1 MLNPTSN
8 PVTLEHIRYEPL
20 DADSWCATATIT
32 TTITAPAV
40 LWPQLSRPLAPYL
53 NPWLT
58 SRNDSD
64 ITSLC
69 WKWISQQLPL
79 SLLYVAQHKRIK
91 VLEDFRAGRLRV
103 LVATD
108 VAGRGIHVDD
118 ISHVVNF
125 TLPEDP
131 DDYVH
136 RIGRTGRAGTTGV
149 SISFAGEDDSY
160 ALPPI
165 EALLGHKIQC
175 ETPTEDLLVA
185 PPKSR

>member
-1 MLNPTSN
+1 M
-8 PVTLEHIRYEPL
+8 
-20 DADSWCATATIT
+20 AG
-32 TTITAPAV
+32 
-40 LWPQLSRPLAPYL
+40 
-53 NPWLT
+53 
-58 SRNDSD
+58 SD
-64 ITSLC
+64 
-69 WKWISQQLPL
+69 KYK
-79 SLLYVAQHKRIK
+79 LLYNLIKKNNWPRVIVFANRKDEVRRIEERLTRDGISAAQMSGDVAQHKRIK
-91 VLEDFRAGRLRV
+91 VLEDFRAGRIRV

-149 SISFAGEDDSY
+149 SISFAGEDDAY
-160 ALPPI
+160 ALPAI

-175 ETPTEDLLVA
+175 ETPTEDLLVD